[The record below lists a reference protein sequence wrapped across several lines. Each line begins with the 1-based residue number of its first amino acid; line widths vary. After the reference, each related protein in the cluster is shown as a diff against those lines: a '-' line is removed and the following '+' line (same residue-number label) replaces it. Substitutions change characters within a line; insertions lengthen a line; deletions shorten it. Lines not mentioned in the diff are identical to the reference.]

1 MADGVPKGTVKPL
14 ASLISVEEAQ
24 NAAKRV
30 HEAIEEREKEAS
42 YIERFIT
49 ENNNLFKLVHTL
61 PDQLS
66 HPIMVPFGKAAF
78 FPGRLIHTNEFLVLL
93 GDGYYADQTSRQTAE
108 ILHRRGKVLESK
120 LESLKAMMLDLQA
133 EASFF
138 ESTASEAA
146 DGLVEIREDYIEEQ
160 PTEQKSESGLS
171 KPNII
176 PDDEECAQAMSRM
189 DELEKL
195 EEEACSDDEDNDFE
209 CSSMFSALK
218 LNDRVQKF
226 MAENRFSAASLG
238 PSSGNCTQTSPSEK
252 STRTNPDLYKF
263 DGAKAHLVAEAISA
277 SGMVKSNVTER
288 PLFLSTSKEGRA
300 DSGSKIEEVPTVHH
314 SKKEKDF
321 GDNVGD
327 RLAVNRADHQKAFTG
342 SIVEHS
348 HGMPS
353 KQTSESSDLS
363 QVSSSNAPTKPVSR
377 FKMQK
382 GGR

>member
-160 PTEQKSESGLS
+160 PTEKKSESGLS

-176 PDDEECAQAMSRM
+176 HDDEECAQAMSRM

-226 MAENRFSAASLG
+226 MDENRFSAASLG

-263 DGAKAHLVAEAISA
+263 DGAKAHLVAE
-277 SGMVKSNVTER
+277 ER

-300 DSGSKIEEVPTVHH
+300 DSGSKIEEVPTIHQ
-314 SKKEKDF
+314 SKKE
-321 GDNVGD
+321 
-327 RLAVNRADHQKAFTG
+327 KAFTG

-353 KQTSESSDLS
+353 KPTSESSDLS

>member
-24 NAAKRV
+24 KAAKRV
-30 HEAIEEREKEAS
+30 HEAIAEREKEAS

-66 HPIMVPFGKAAF
+66 HHIMVPFGKAAF

-138 ESTASEAA
+138 DSTASEAA

-160 PTEQKSESGLS
+160 PTERKSESGLS
-171 KPNII
+171 EPNII
-176 PDDEECAQAMSRM
+176 HDDEEGARAMARM

-195 EEEACSDDEDNDFE
+195 EEEACSDDEDSDFE
-209 CSSMFSALK
+209 CSSMFSGLK
-218 LNDRVQKF
+218 LNDPVRKF
-226 MAENRFSAASLG
+226 MDENRFSGASLG
-238 PSSGNCTQTSPSEK
+238 PSSGNFTQTSPSEK
-252 STRTNPDLYKF
+252 STGTNPDLYKF
-263 DGAKAHLVAEAISA
+263 DGTKAHLVAEGGKDMSA
-277 SGMVKSNVTER
+277 SVMGKSNVTEK
-288 PLFLSTSKEGRA
+288 PLFLSTSKEGCA
-300 DSGSKIEEVPTVHH
+300 DSGSKIEKVPTVHH

-327 RLAVNRADHQKAFTG
+327 RPAVNRAEHQKAQFFLFLL
-342 SIVEHS
+342 ILV
-348 HGMPS
+348 
-353 KQTSESSDLS
+353 LS
-363 QVSSSNAPTKPVSR
+363 FIHFSRTKVPC
-377 FKMQK
+377 
-382 GGR
+382 